1 MNAIPEKPLLLS
13 NEKTHCEND
22 TGYMNNPNLC
32 VVYDK
37 FKRKKNAKLH
47 MLHSSIYLDWPIL
60 KSGTLYYFFDIISLY
75 LQTETTK
82 KLLLSDPTAQTK
94 DY

>member
-47 MLHSSIYLDWPIL
+47 MLHSSIYLD
-60 KSGTLYYFFDIISLY
+60 
-75 LQTETTK
+75 
-82 KLLLSDPTAQTK
+82 
-94 DY
+94 